1 MVMAMK
7 LDVKELTDN
16 KIVAVV
22 DGATPAMMNALRQ
35 TLISDIPKMAI
46 EDVEFHLGPI
56 RDQDG
61 REYESISPLFDEI
74 LSHRLGLV
82 PVPTDLD
89 FFNFREECECEGEGC
104 PKCSIMYVLNKKGP
118 CTVYSGDLEPVG
130 DSSLKIK
137 EDLIPLVKLNEGQAP
152 LIYATAILGTGRQHA
167 KWQVCHGV
175 GYKYY
180 PTVKIDAK
188 KCDLS
193 GVCVKRC
200 PRDVFTMDEKKTTVA
215 DAEACVLCMTCVEEC
230 EAGAITVTGDD
241 TKFILRFET
250 DGSVTAQRA
259 LQYALELLGKKA
271 DGFRDG
277 VSSLD

>member
-1 MVMAMK
+1 MK
-7 LDVKELTDN
+7 AEFRHLSETKATVYFE
-16 KIVAVV
+16 
-22 DGATPAMMNALRQ
+22 GASPAIMNTIRQ
-35 TLISDIPKMAI
+35 TLIADIPKMAI
-46 EDVEFHLGPI
+46 EYVEFHLGPI

-82 PVPTDLD
+82 PIPTDLD

-137 EDLIPLVKLNEGQAP
+137 EDLIPLVKLSEGQAP
-152 LIYATAILGTGRQHA
+152 LIYATAVLGIGRNHA

-175 GYKYY
+175 GFKYY
-180 PTVKIDAK
+180 PVIKIDAK
-188 KCDLS
+188 KCDKGAS
-193 GVCVKRC
+193 CVRIC
-200 PRDVFTMDEKKTTVA
+200 PRDVLIEGDKKIEVA
-215 DAEACVLCMTCVEEC
+215 DLEACTLCMSCTKEC
-230 EAGAITVTGDD
+230 ELDAITVEGDP
-241 TKFILRFET
+241 TRFLMTFET
-250 DGSVTAQRA
+250 DGSVTAQKA
-259 LQYALELLGKKA
+259 LQYALELLNEKA
-271 DGFRDG
+271 EAFRDG

>member
-1 MVMAMK
+1 MPIK
-7 LDVKELTDN
+7 LDMKELTDT
-16 KIVAVV
+16 KLVAVV
-22 DGATPAMMNALRQ
+22 EGATPAMMNALRQ

-46 EDVEFHLGPI
+46 EEVEFHLGPI

-82 PVPTDLD
+82 PIPTDLD

-137 EDLIPLVKLNEGQAP
+137 EDLIPLVKLSEGQAP
-152 LIYATAILGTGRQHA
+152 LIYATAVLGIGRNHA

-175 GYKYY
+175 GFKYY
-180 PTVKIDAK
+180 PVIKIDAK
-188 KCDLS
+188 KCDKGAS
-193 GVCVKRC
+193 CVRIC
-200 PRDVFTMDEKKTTVA
+200 PRDVLIEGDKKIEVA
-215 DAEACVLCMTCVEEC
+215 DLEACTLCMSCTKEC
-230 EAGAITVTGDD
+230 ELDAITVEGDP
-241 TKFILRFET
+241 TRFLMTFET
-250 DGSVTAQRA
+250 DGSVTAQKA
-259 LQYALELLGKKA
+259 LQYALELLNEKA
-271 DGFRDG
+271 EAFRDG

>member
-1 MVMAMK
+1 MK
-7 LDVKELTDN
+7 TMKMEIRTLTET
-16 KIVAVV
+16 KAVLVV
-22 DGATPAMMNALRQ
+22 DEATPALMNSLRQ
-35 TLISDIPKMAI
+35 TLVADIPKMAI

-74 LSHRLGLV
+74 LSHRLGQV
-82 PVPTDLD
+82 PIPTDLD
-89 FFNFREECECEGEGC
+89 FFNFQEGCECEGEGC

-118 CTVYSGDLEPVG
+118 CTVYSGDMEPVG

-137 EDLIPLVKLNEGQAP
+137 EDLIPLVKLSEGQAP
-152 LIYATAILGTGRQHA
+152 LIYATAVLGTGRTHA

-180 PTVKIDAK
+180 PTVKINAK

-200 PRDVFTMDEKKTTVA
+200 PRDVFTMDDKKTKVT
-215 DAEACVLCMTCVEEC
+215 DPEACILCDTCVDEC
-230 EAGAITVTGDD
+230 ESKAVTVTGSN
-241 TKFILRFET
+241 TKFILTMET
-250 DGSVTAQRA
+250 DGSVSAKRA
-259 LQYALELLGKKA
+259 LQYALDLLDGKTVE
-271 DGFRDG
+271 FRDG
-277 VSSLD
+277 VSSLG